1 MTVVTVLY
9 PATEGATFDHE
20 YYTGKHMPMVE
31 RLWAPMGM
39 TVVRVLRGVPGPDG
53 KGPPF
58 VVMTSME
65 WPDAET
71 FGTAAQ
77 AHGAEIFRDIRNF
90 TNIRAQT
97 QVSEG

>member
-9 PATEGATFDHE
+9 PAKDDATFDHD
-20 YYTGKHMPMVE
+20 YYTGRHMPMVE
-31 RLWAPMGM
+31 RLWGPLGM
-39 TVVRVLRGVPGPDG
+39 TKPRVLRGIPGPDG
-53 KGPPF
+53 KAPPF

-65 WPDAET
+65 WPDAQT
-71 FGTAAQ
+71 FANAARS
-77 AHGAEIFRDIRNF
+77 HGAEIFRDIGNF